1 MSGDFRKAKIILVK
15 NINLYAIEI
24 KGNPVNGGLVQ
35 RSLPTAV
42 KRELIERIL
51 QTSVGNYYRYIS
63 TEQRPLPAG
72 V

>member
-1 MSGDFRKAKIILVK
+1 LSGDFRKAKIILVK

-51 QTSVGNYYRYIS
+51 QTSVGKY
-63 TEQRPLPAG
+63 
-72 V
+72 